1 MVESYYLTLFT
12 LTAVIVAL
20 MAMDPNVGAWIDL
33 QFRWFIIRL
42 KRRWY
47 IITIGTMLKY
57 QTWKMKREFKKI
69 RQEYGIPEDG
79 QTK

>member
-20 MAMDPNVGAWIDL
+20 MAMDANVAAWIDL
-33 QFRWFIIRL
+33 QFRWFVVRL

-47 IITIGTMLKY
+47 IITIGTMVKY
-57 QTWKMKREFKKI
+57 QTWKMKREINKI
-69 RQEYGIPEDG
+69 RKEHGIFEDG

>member
-20 MAMDPNVGAWIDL
+20 MVMDPNVGTWIDL
-33 QFRWFIIRL
+33 QFRWFIVRL

-47 IITIGTMLKY
+47 IVTIGTMVKY
-57 QTWKMKREFKKI
+57 QTWRMKREIKKI
-69 RQEYGIPEDG
+69 KKEYGIPDDE
-79 QTK
+79 